1 VLERLRGK
9 QMRNNNTNYQVGD
22 FLITLKNASMAKNKT
37 LKVANSKKIL
47 AIAEALKK
55 MGFLSEVKK
64 EKDGIAISLAY
75 KSKTPVLQN
84 VRLVSKPGLRVYW
97 GVDELDAKR
106 GPSTMLISTPKGL
119 TSLREAVK
127 MRTGGEVLAEI
138 W

>member
-1 VLERLRGK
+1 
-9 QMRNNNTNYQVGD
+9 MRNNNTNYQVGD